1 MNDLAEAIID
11 YVYVF
16 QARYEEFKK
25 RRGTAAP

>member
-25 RRGTAAP
+25 RRSAP